1 MLGNES
7 GEMLGES
14 GMLEDGSML
23 EDNSMLEDSS
33 IIDTSA
39 LEDSS
44 LMEDSSINNSTV
56 NTGEHADV
64 SKKHC
69 RVYRYPVCIILRV
82 CIEWKSFFYA
92 LIWRRQIQF
101 LLIIW

>member
-7 GEMLGES
+7 GEKLGES

-64 SKKHC
+64 SKNIAEC
-69 RVYRYPVCIILRV
+69 TGTRCALFYVSAQNENL
-82 CIEWKSFFYA
+82 SF
-92 LIWRRQIQF
+92 IP
-101 LLIIW
+101 